1 MGGKGCVRWSG
12 VSGCKWDNCNRIN
25 KYKIYKEND
34 KLTTTKLKMDLT
46 FDPAIPFL
54 GIYPK
59 EPKTLIQKN
68 ISTPVFMAALF
79 SIAKMW
85 KQPESSSVNEWTKT
99 IVNFLFYGQVVF
111 HCVNVL

>member
-1 MGGKGCVRWSG
+1 MNDPWTWTMVLGWIGSEGQGAGLRRAMGK
-12 VSGCKWDNCNRIN
+12 KWDNCNRIN

-68 ISTPVFMAALF
+68 ISTPMFIAVLF
-79 SIAKMW
+79 TITNIW
-85 KQPESSSVNEWTKT
+85 KQPKCPSVDE
-99 IVNFLFYGQVVF
+99 
-111 HCVNVL
+111 